1 MRDIIGNLLIWQNII
16 MMPPKLKQ
24 DEIDQIVQRA
34 IAAANEAMAKQLTE
48 DFAEQ
53 IEKNC
58 H

>member
-24 DEIDQIVQRA
+24 DEIDQTVQRA

-53 IEKNC
+53 IEKKC